1 MRRYQIHL
9 PLLLLLAIFTAFILR
24 EASAQRAVTMVDYW
38 YHQQWARAL
47 SFTQLETWV
56 HPFYGAGYFAL
67 LRIGLS
73 SGLDMVS
80 YGQLISWMGAIL
92 GLISVYLIVYH
103 VTRQVPYALVAS
115 GLLVL
120 HPFFRFQTLQ
130 EGTDMLAAG
139 LQLMALT
146 ILFVDSAK
154 SVRAT
159 KNASIAAGAVL
170 GGAFLIRYTTLVFLP
185 IAAIYLGVRDWKAKR
200 RLVVSLGLLLGAFII
215 VALPQLLASAVVEGN
230 PVYNEQA
237 KNVWFGIHGNFN
249 WTENWGRIPADVS
262 FAQIVREDPLGILSH
277 WANEISRFFAY
288 DGNSYATDPLS
299 LERKVSLW
307 DPFVNYLIWLA
318 ACVALLFDR
327 RLTRAQTTLLLM
339 ALFFPVLATS
349 MAWLFTRYLL
359 VPLAFQVVIIVLAV
373 SQLAER
379 VVPTERAAI
388 GVGLLL
394 LGLFSVLFLSSTNWG
409 VKQTRTREIVRRV
422 EDAQPLLAAV
432 GVTRPDQ
439 LMTNNRLYQIMDE
452 PDRPQYALFQQPIDG
467 SSDVAEFLKRIMG
480 TLRPNFLLF
489 DWTSHAIRTIS
500 VSPYRELLATAKD
513 RLAPLQLIDDYSLY
527 CVVPCQVE
535 EASPVDMALSPELT
549 LVGYRA
555 ITGGNQHGIYLY
567 WRLSSPVNDSR
578 QISVAVRDEEGVV
591 LFHTVGDPQ
600 LGTFPIDQ
608 WPVGEAVVDFYLF
621 SSEVIESDQTI
632 YLTIDLIEPGEVGS
646 QEENASLTIPVRFS
660 PSP

>member
-92 GLISVYLIVYH
+92 GLISVYLIAYH

-139 LQLMALT
+139 LQLVALA
-146 ILFVDSAK
+146 ILFIDSTK
-154 SVRAT
+154 SPRIT
-159 KNASIAAGAVL
+159 RNTSIAAGAAL
-170 GGAFLIRYTTLVFLP
+170 GGAYLIRYTTLVFLP
-185 IAAIYLGVRDWKAKR
+185 VSAVYLCLRDWKAGR
-200 RLVVSLGLLLGAFII
+200 RLAVSLGLLLGAFMI
-215 VALPQLLASAVVEGN
+215 VAFPQLLASTVVKDN

-237 KNVWFGIHGNFN
+237 KNVWFSIHGDFN
-249 WTENWGRIPADVS
+249 WTENWGTIPPDVS
-262 FAQIVREDPLGILSH
+262 FVQVVRDDPSGFLSH
-277 WANEISRFFAY
+277 WASEIGRFFAY
-288 DGNSYATDPLS
+288 DGNSYATDPLG

-307 DPFVNYLIWLA
+307 DPFISYLVWLV
-318 ACVALLFDR
+318 ACVASLFDK
-327 RLTRAQTTLLLM
+327 RLTRAQTALLLM

-359 VPLAFQVVIIVLAV
+359 VPLAIQVVVIVLAV
-373 SQLAER
+373 SQLVER
-379 VVPTERAAI
+379 VVSNERAAI

-394 LGLFSVLFLSSTNWG
+394 LGLFSLLFLSSTNWG

-452 PDRPQYALFQQPIDG
+452 PDHPQYPLFQQ
-467 SSDVAEFLKRIMG
+467 SSDDSPDVAGFLQQIMG

-500 VSPYRELLATAKD
+500 VSPYRELLIAAKD
-513 RLAPLQLIDDYSLY
+513 RLAPLQLTDDYSLY
-527 CVVPCQVE
+527 CVVPCQVQ
-535 EASPVDMALSPELT
+535 EAHPVDAALSPELT

-555 ITGGNQHGIYLY
+555 FSGGDQHGVYLY
-567 WRLSSPVNDSR
+567 WRLSSSFNDSR
-578 QISVAVRDEEGVV
+578 QISVTVQGDDGAV
-591 LFHTVGDPQ
+591 LFHTIGDPQ

-608 WPVGEAVVDFYLF
+608 WPVGETVVDFYLF
-621 SSEVIESDQTI
+621 SSEEIDPDQTF
-632 YLTIDLIEPGEVGS
+632 YLTIDLMRPGLAGS
-646 QEENASLTIPVRFS
+646 QDVVSSLTIPVRFS
-660 PSP
+660 PPS